1 MKYNITFKSKLLSK
15 LYATLI
21 AMLAVC
27 TVAMAQAPANDNP
40 AGALPIAVNG
50 VNCTPTVAQSTL
62 VSNVNATATTLLPAF
77 ATLAVCNSS
86 GIIPNDVWY
95 SFVAPASGRVHINT
109 LAGTTSDPT
118 IQVYS
123 GPAAGPLVP
132 IACDGDGGVLNLSF
146 LAVGNL
152 VPGNVYFI
160 RVFDW
165 GNTPGN
171 INLNIVNPVTACT
184 AAANV
189 ADQAPPANDSPCTAI
204 TLTPGVNTCTS
215 TSGTLNNATGDFL
228 GGLLLTTPGATGTG
242 PDIYASDPCY
252 TISGTGHVYRDVWY
266 SFVAPANGRVS
277 LATSGNSVGAGGTLN
292 NNPPAAPVTA
302 PVTAIT
308 NLAMQV
314 FANASCAAGVMGA
327 LTEVYCS
334 DDAITPTT
342 GGLFPRADLDNLT
355 PNATYLVRIS
365 SKAEGSLAAPA
376 TSGGGNFNICF
387 TTRTSGTN
395 GPANDAPCGAIPL
408 TWGAACVNTL
418 QTPFASAT
426 NYPGTTVNGSLAITP
441 LNPSCFLTGLGLTGT
456 NRNYAAN
463 NNSDVWFSF
472 TPTAASTGNV
482 RIKLAAGATT
492 DLVAQ
497 IFSGNVAA
505 CPAYIGLT
513 QIACNDN
520 QNPSVVCPAV
530 AADANY
536 PNLDVYNLAIGTT
549 YYVRVFNKIGTN
561 AVATNFNICWTT
573 APPEPYVANDEPCSA
588 EVPVAA
594 AGACPAVF
602 DTYSVLGATA
612 TTAATSGITTVPAI
626 PVVAPV
632 VQGGDIWMRF
642 VVPTANPSVI
652 INTSVTGASNDFAFA
667 LYRIP
672 CGATCPNLSS
682 LTIIANSTTIGGST
696 VATMPSV
703 TTNQGGTT
711 PTLLPG
717 EVVYV
722 RLFAQTATPAS
733 CPTTVGLCI
742 SQNAVAAVG
751 VPEDNLSTAPD
762 ITASIYNATNAVY
775 FAGGGAVAPNANVTC
790 TPSNATA
797 TLQCG
802 EPVPP
807 IAGGASGSWGQTQWG
822 TAAGQTLWYK
832 FTVPAGGDYYVSTD
846 NTAACAPTLNDTQLA
861 LWRSSDGTSTGNFTL
876 IADNDDMSSGSL
888 VNTLR
893 AINYS
898 CGNLAAGT
906 YYAQLDGFGMNV
918 GNFALSVVKLIP
930 LDLKACLVQVGSNVQ
945 VNLTTTGGLVAGRS
959 GFDNYQYSIDG
970 GAFTTIAAAGATP
983 ASTPTQAQ
991 LATLFTPAGALKF
1004 GKHTFT
1010 VRDSRG
1016 CTKTIEL
1023 DVQPTAHAGQ
1033 DIVACVDCGDIQ
1045 LKGAYNKVGGNT
1057 GTWSIV
1063 TGTGT
1068 LNNAV
1073 ATSASGASYTPSD
1086 NDAGTDVTLRLTS
1099 EVPTTVGCVAQTDDI
1114 VISFLPKVMATT
1126 TYDTICSTGANG
1138 KIVITPV
1145 TKPAA
1150 LPAGF
1155 KIQYSTNEGALWA
1168 DLPASNE
1175 VTGLAPGC
1183 QTLQLRTN
1191 NAGGTKPSPCIVK
1204 RNLVI
1209 YPDVSADA
1217 AIASVVK
1224 SATCGTADVTDVTF
1238 GGVANTYLVAGNAD
1252 FLPLYSYS
1260 TNGGAFSAYSKTLPT
1275 GLAAGC
1281 YQIKVKPALKKDC
1294 GDNTVNCYAKTISK
1308 FDTNSDAQS
1317 KGGCESKLYNFVVY
1331 PAKPVLTAP
1340 ANACNAA
1347 FTQPSVTA
1355 VTPCF
1360 KVEYTYNLGA
1370 AADSWVSSSAAMPIV
1385 PGCYTVKSRFVKDGD
1400 LGVAADINIVADGA
1414 ASPAACVADGVN
1426 VVIFPEAPT
1435 APSVSA
1441 GCGTFTVTPPTAV
1454 TGFKSEYSFDDGGTW
1469 GMNTPPTADN
1479 CAYKVKTRYVTD
1491 GVCGT
1496 VADATAGTGACAS
1509 SPATT
1514 RTVDTANPTASNPAT
1529 IALVGCGTAVPPSDI
1544 TAVTDEADNC
1554 TAMPTVAFVSDVV
1567 ATAGCVETTTRTYS
1581 VTDACLN
1588 TINVTQMITRT
1599 VDMVVPTAS
1608 NPATIALAGCGAA
1621 VPPSDITAVTDEA
1634 DNCTAVPTVAFVS
1647 DAVATAG
1654 CVETTTRTYSVT
1666 DACMNTINVT
1676 QMITRTVDMV
1686 VPTASNPATIALVGC
1701 GTAVPPSDITAVTDE
1716 ADNCTAMPT
1725 VAFVSDVVATAGCV
1739 ETTTRTYSVTDA
1751 CLNTINVT
1759 QMITRTVDM
1768 VVPTASNPATI
1779 ALVGCGAA
1787 VPPSDITAVTD
1798 EADNCTAV
1806 PTVAFVSDAVA
1817 TAGCVETTTRTY
1829 SVTDACMNTINVT
1842 QMITRTVDMVVP
1854 TASNPATIAL
1864 VGCGAAVPPSDITA
1878 VTDEADNCTAVP
1890 TVAFVSDAVATAGCV
1905 ETTTRTYSVT
1915 DACMNTINVTQ
1926 MITRTVDMVVPTAS
1940 NPATIALVGCGAAVP
1955 APNVMAVTD
1964 EADNC
1969 TAMPTVAFVSDA
1981 VATAGCVET
1990 TTRTYS
1996 VTDACMNTI
2005 NVTQMITRT
2014 VDMVVPTASNP
2025 ATIALVGCGAA
2036 VPPSDITAVTDEAD
2050 NCTAMPTVAFV
2061 SDAVATAGCVET
2073 TTRTYS
2079 VTDACLNTINVTQ
2092 MITRT
2097 VDMVVPTASNPAT
2110 IALAGCGATVPAPNV
2125 MAVTD
2130 EADNCTAVPTVAF
2143 VSDAVAT
2150 AGCVETTTR
2159 TYSVTDA
2166 CMNTINVTQMITRT
2180 VDMVVPTAS
2189 NPATIALVGC
2199 GAAVPAPNVMAVTD
2213 EADNCT
2219 AMPTVA
2225 FVSDAVATA
2234 GCVETTTRT
2243 YSVTDACLNTINV
2256 TQMITR
2262 TVDMVVPTAS
2272 NPATI
2277 ALAGCGAT
2285 VPAPNV
2291 MAVTDEA
2298 DNCTAMPTV
2307 AFVSDAVA
2315 TAGCVETTT
2324 RTYSVT
2330 DACMN
2335 TINVT
2340 QMITRTVDM
2349 VVPTASNPAT
2359 IALVGCGAAV
2369 PAPNVMA
2376 VTDEADNCTAMPTVA
2391 FVSDAVATAGCV
2403 ETTTRTYS
2411 VTDACMNTINVTQMI
2426 TRTVDMVVPTA
2437 SNPAT
2442 IGLVGCGAAVPAP
2455 NVMAVTDEADNCTA
2469 MPTVA
2474 FVSDAVA
2481 TAGCVETTT
2490 RTYSVTDACMNT
2502 INVTQMITRTVD
2514 MVVPTAS
2521 NPATIALVGC
2531 GAAVPPSDI
2540 TAVTDEADNCTAM
2553 PTVAFVSDVV
2563 ATAGCVETTTRTYS
2577 VTDACMNTINVT
2589 QMITRTVDMVVP
2601 TASNPA
2607 TIALVG
2613 CGAAVPAPN
2622 VMAVTDE
2629 ADNCTAMPTVAFV
2642 SDVVATAGCVET
2654 TTRTYSVTD
2663 ACMNTINVTQMIT
2676 RTVDMVVPTASNPA
2690 TIALVG
2696 CGAAVPAPNVTAV
2709 TDEADNCTAVP
2720 TVAFVSDAV
2729 ATAGCVETTTR
2740 TYSVTDACLNTINVT
2755 QMITRTVDMVV
2766 PTANT
2771 IPTTMLACGTTVPAP
2786 DITRVTGEA
2795 DNCTA
2800 VPTVTVLGTSMSATG
2815 GTQTTTY
2822 TYRVTDD
2829 CNNFIDVQE
2838 IYTVGTTVPI
2848 LSTTAMPNICASTNY
2863 NLATVPVTD
2872 ASGLSGTLSY
2882 HSGTPATAA
2891 NELASPNVSPTT
2903 ATTYYIK
2910 KTATNGCSSQVP
2922 VSITVRPLPVNDG
2935 CAGALPLTATP
2946 GQANG
2951 GQTAQDMTC
2960 ATQDMSNNPTFT
2972 GAGCGGTALA
2982 NNPVYYSLTTDGFGG
2997 TLSIELN
3004 NATFPAGSSLRAGVF
3019 AAGCGAS
3026 PAQTGGCATF
3036 TAGGTQT
3043 ISGLLANTTYV
3054 LVLDAMPAGSP
3065 IIYDIKLPN
3074 TGALSV
3080 NLLSFTGRN
3089 VNTKNI
3095 LNWVTK
3101 NELNNDRFEVE
3112 RSTDGSFFEAIG
3124 SVKGRGT
3131 TNLTSEYI
3139 FADDA
3144 PYNGAN
3150 FYRLRQIDFDGKA
3163 TYSKIILIN
3172 VKSDRTAIVNVRPN
3186 PTTSQLYYSIYT
3198 PISTN
3203 GVATITDML
3212 GRVVYTQSVSLLSG
3226 YTNMEFDAEN
3236 LAAGSYMITLRNANG
3251 VSAHKQFVKTDR

>member
-1599 VDMVVPTAS
+1599 VDMVVPTA
-1608 NPATIALAGCGAA
+1608 
-1621 VPPSDITAVTDEA
+1621 
-1634 DNCTAVPTVAFVS
+1634 
-1647 DAVATAG
+1647 
-1654 CVETTTRTYSVT
+1654 
-1666 DACMNTINVT
+1666 
-1676 QMITRTVDMV
+1676 
-1686 VPTASNPATIALVGC
+1686 
-1701 GTAVPPSDITAVTDE
+1701 
-1716 ADNCTAMPT
+1716 
-1725 VAFVSDVVATAGCV
+1725 
-1739 ETTTRTYSVTDA
+1739 
-1751 CLNTINVT
+1751 
-1759 QMITRTVDM
+1759 
-1768 VVPTASNPATI
+1768 
-1779 ALVGCGAA
+1779 
-1787 VPPSDITAVTD
+1787 
-1798 EADNCTAV
+1798 
-1806 PTVAFVSDAVA
+1806 
-1817 TAGCVETTTRTY
+1817 
-1829 SVTDACMNTINVT
+1829 
-1842 QMITRTVDMVVP
+1842 
-1854 TASNPATIAL
+1854 
-1864 VGCGAAVPPSDITA
+1864 
-1878 VTDEADNCTAVP
+1878 
-1890 TVAFVSDAVATAGCV
+1890 
-1905 ETTTRTYSVT
+1905 
-1915 DACMNTINVTQ
+1915 
-1926 MITRTVDMVVPTAS
+1926 
-1940 NPATIALVGCGAAVP
+1940 
-1955 APNVMAVTD
+1955 
-1964 EADNC
+1964 
-1969 TAMPTVAFVSDA
+1969 
-1981 VATAGCVET
+1981 
-1990 TTRTYS
+1990 
-1996 VTDACMNTI
+1996 
-2005 NVTQMITRT
+2005 
-2014 VDMVVPTASNP
+2014 
-2025 ATIALVGCGAA
+2025 
-2036 VPPSDITAVTDEAD
+2036 
-2050 NCTAMPTVAFV
+2050 
-2061 SDAVATAGCVET
+2061 
-2073 TTRTYS
+2073 
-2079 VTDACLNTINVTQ
+2079 
-2092 MITRT
+2092 
-2097 VDMVVPTASNPAT
+2097 
-2110 IALAGCGATVPAPNV
+2110 
-2125 MAVTD
+2125 
-2130 EADNCTAVPTVAF
+2130 
-2143 VSDAVAT
+2143 
-2150 AGCVETTTR
+2150 
-2159 TYSVTDA
+2159 
-2166 CMNTINVTQMITRT
+2166 
-2180 VDMVVPTAS
+2180 
-2189 NPATIALVGC
+2189 
-2199 GAAVPAPNVMAVTD
+2199 
-2213 EADNCT
+2213 
-2219 AMPTVA
+2219 
-2225 FVSDAVATA
+2225 
-2234 GCVETTTRT
+2234 
-2243 YSVTDACLNTINV
+2243 
-2256 TQMITR
+2256 
-2262 TVDMVVPTAS
+2262 
-2272 NPATI
+2272 
-2277 ALAGCGAT
+2277 
-2285 VPAPNV
+2285 
-2291 MAVTDEA
+2291 
-2298 DNCTAMPTV
+2298 
-2307 AFVSDAVA
+2307 
-2315 TAGCVETTT
+2315 
-2324 RTYSVT
+2324 
-2330 DACMN
+2330 
-2335 TINVT
+2335 
-2340 QMITRTVDM
+2340 
-2349 VVPTASNPAT
+2349 
-2359 IALVGCGAAV
+2359 
-2369 PAPNVMA
+2369 
-2376 VTDEADNCTAMPTVA
+2376 
-2391 FVSDAVATAGCV
+2391 
-2403 ETTTRTYS
+2403 
-2411 VTDACMNTINVTQMI
+2411 
-2426 TRTVDMVVPTA
+2426 
-2437 SNPAT
+2437 
-2442 IGLVGCGAAVPAP
+2442 
-2455 NVMAVTDEADNCTA
+2455 
-2469 MPTVA
+2469 
-2474 FVSDAVA
+2474 
-2481 TAGCVETTT
+2481 
-2490 RTYSVTDACMNT
+2490 
-2502 INVTQMITRTVD
+2502 
-2514 MVVPTAS
+2514 
-2521 NPATIALVGC
+2521 
-2531 GAAVPPSDI
+2531 
-2540 TAVTDEADNCTAM
+2540 
-2553 PTVAFVSDVV
+2553 
-2563 ATAGCVETTTRTYS
+2563 
-2577 VTDACMNTINVT
+2577 
-2589 QMITRTVDMVVP
+2589 
-2601 TASNPA
+2601 
-2607 TIALVG
+2607 
-2613 CGAAVPAPN
+2613 
-2622 VMAVTDE
+2622 
-2629 ADNCTAMPTVAFV
+2629 
-2642 SDVVATAGCVET
+2642 
-2654 TTRTYSVTD
+2654 
-2663 ACMNTINVTQMIT
+2663 
-2676 RTVDMVVPTASNPA
+2676 
-2690 TIALVG
+2690 
-2696 CGAAVPAPNVTAV
+2696 
-2709 TDEADNCTAVP
+2709 
-2720 TVAFVSDAV
+2720 
-2729 ATAGCVETTTR
+2729 
-2740 TYSVTDACLNTINVT
+2740 
-2755 QMITRTVDMVV
+2755 
-2766 PTANT
+2766 NT